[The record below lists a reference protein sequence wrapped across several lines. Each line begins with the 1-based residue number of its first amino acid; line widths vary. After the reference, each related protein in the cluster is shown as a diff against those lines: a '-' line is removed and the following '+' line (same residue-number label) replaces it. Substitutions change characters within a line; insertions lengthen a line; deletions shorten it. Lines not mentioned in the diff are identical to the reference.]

1 MSKQKLIV
9 NAKNFNGKRGSQ
21 LYVLSKDTLDFI
33 STMKTDVRGQ
43 AFETVATVV
52 KSNYATS
59 TVTADNGKIYKVF
72 DDFSADERG

>member
-9 NAKNFNGKRGSQ
+9 NAKNFNGKRGTQ
-21 LYVLSKDTLDFI
+21 LYCVSKDTLDFI
-33 STMKTDVRGQ
+33 SKMKTDVRGQ
-43 AFETVATVV
+43 SFEQVAVVV

-59 TVTADNGKIYKVF
+59 TVVADNGKTYKVF